1 MRHLSAVDTVKK
13 YVENQ
18 KAKHATKEII
28 KQLEMVED
36 EG

>member
-1 MRHLSAVDTVKK
+1 VSLSAVDTVKK

-18 KAKHATKEII
+18 KEKHATKEIVR
-28 KQLEMVED
+28 QLEMIED